1 MKILII
7 SYNFP
12 PKTGGLENV
21 VFNVWKALG
30 KAYDV
35 FAILPH
41 AKTGGEGF
49 RQTYRCP
56 LPGLLFYFAYA
67 FFEGF
72 FLLLKGN
79 YDVILSGSG
88 LTCPVSIMLA
98 KMFSKR
104 VVTIVHGLDIT
115 YPGFIY
121 HAMILYFLPKCDVVV
136 SNSRSTAEKAVG
148 VGVSDKKVV
157 VIHPGVDYGMFQI
170 DKTQEELKRKYDLE
184 NRRVILSAG
193 RLVKRK
199 GALEFIRYSMPD
211 IIENVPDVIFLLVGE
226 PPRESL
232 THKENITSLIKK
244 ETKKLGFEKY
254 VRMMGKIDQKSLV
267 EYYNLCDLFVLPVIP
282 VQGDSEGFGIVCI
295 EAGSAAKAV
304 VGTDIGGIPDSV
316 EDGRSGI
323 LVPPNNHKMLTREI
337 IRLLEDSQMRNAYGE
352 YGRKRVIEEFDWGII
367 GNEYIN
373 LLKRFENK

>member
-21 VFNVWKALG
+21 VFNVWKALS
-30 KAYDV
+30 KVYDV
-35 FAILPH
+35 SAILPH
-41 AKTGGEGF
+41 ANAGGEGF

-67 FFEGF
+67 FVSGF

-88 LTCPVSIMLA
+88 LTCPVSIMLG
-98 KMFSKR
+98 KIFRKR
-104 VVTIVHGLDIT
+104 VVTIIHGLDIT

-121 HAMILYFLPKCDVVV
+121 HTMISYFLPKCDVVV
-136 SNSRSTAEKAVG
+136 SNSRSTAGKAAG
-148 VGVSDKKVV
+148 AGVSDERVV
-157 VIHPGVDYGMFQI
+157 VIHPGVDYRMFQI
-170 DKTQEELKRKYDLE
+170 DKNQEELKRKYNVE

-211 IIENVPDVIFLLVGE
+211 ITENVPDVIFLLVGE

-232 THKENITSLIKK
+232 AHNENIASLIKE
-244 ETKKLGFEKY
+244 ETERLGFEKY
-254 VRMMGKIDQKSLV
+254 VRIAGKVDQESLV
-267 EYYNLCDLFVLPVIP
+267 EYYNLCDLFVIPVIP
-282 VQGDSEGFGIVCI
+282 VPGDSEGFGIVCI
-295 EAGSAAKAV
+295 EAGSAGKVV
-304 VGTDIGGIPDSV
+304 VGTNIDGIPDSV

-323 LVPPNNHKMLTREI
+323 LVPPNDHKMLAREI
-337 IRLLEDSQMRNAYGE
+337 IGLLKDSQTRDACGE
-352 YGRKRVIEEFDWGII
+352 YGRKRVIEEFDWEVI
-367 GNEYIN
+367 GNEYID
-373 LLKRFENK
+373 LFKRFENK